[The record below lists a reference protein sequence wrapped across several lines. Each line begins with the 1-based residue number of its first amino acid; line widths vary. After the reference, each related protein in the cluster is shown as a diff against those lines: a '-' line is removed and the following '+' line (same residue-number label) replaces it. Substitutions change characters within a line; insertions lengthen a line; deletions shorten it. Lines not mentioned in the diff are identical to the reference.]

1 MSAIEKA
8 LFSCGILNPMKQLLD
23 KHKNIDIWTVQILA
37 LNALA
42 SKTGEELKFRAAV
55 RRMHKLITA
64 RDENIG
70 AQQYSSSESDIEN
83 AKEEFNGNTCIYLA
97 IFSFALL
104 KIKIKNL

>member
-1 MSAIEKA
+1 MSALEKA

-55 RRMHKLITA
+55 RRKHKLVTA
-64 RDENIG
+64 GDENIG
-70 AQQYSSSESDIEN
+70 AQQHSSSESDIEN
-83 AKEEFNGNTCIYLA
+83 AKEELNGKTCFYLA